1 MSGAIKVAGVESG
14 REFVEASARGF
25 HPRLFDPQI
34 DARWKHRVKT
44 SATIRNRWLI
54 PIYTESV
61 EAVWVKLGEP
71 DPALFVLPASSK
83 Q

>member
-1 MSGAIKVAGVESG
+1 MESG
-14 REFVEASARGF
+14 REFVEASVRGF
-25 HPRLFDPQI
+25 HPCLLDPQI

-44 SATIRNRWLI
+44 YASIRNRWLI

-71 DPALFVLPASSK
+71 DPALFALPAPPK
-83 Q
+83 R